1 MRERERE
8 RERDY
13 QTVTIKIKYK
23 INYLIK
29 KVFFKFN
36 LILNKYYN
44 STKKLVDQFLIK
56 IKIIDSGHKLI
67 RIGADSD
74 GGYLIPDILD
84 QIEYCFSAGVGNTS
98 SFEDH
103 LSKFKIQSFLVDG
116 TVNYNGKH
124 NFIKKNLNSFN
135 DENNITLQT
144 WVNDKIKDKSNDK
157 LLLQMDIEGSEIEVL
172 YESDINFLERFK
184 CIIIEFHHFTEIIN
198 LLSLKIYS
206 DIFNKILKTHYIC
219 HIHPNNAGGKMFING
234 IDIPN
239 VLEITFVNKKVAKY
253 VKKIEYNLPHPLDK
267 NNVQNH
273 RPVECP
279 KLFYK

>member
-8 RERDY
+8 RLPAFNF
-13 QTVTIKIKYK
+13 KIKYK

-29 KVFFKFN
+29 KIFFKFN
-36 LILNKYYN
+36 LILNKYQDN
-44 STKKLVDQFLIK
+44 TKKLVDQFLTK

-84 QIEYCFSAGVGNTS
+84 QIEYCFSPGVGNMS

-103 LSKFKIQSFLVDG
+103 LSRFKIYSFLADG

-135 DENNITLQT
+135 DENNITLET

-172 YESDINFLERFK
+172 YNSDINFLERFK
-184 CIIIEFHHFTEIIN
+184 CIIIEFHHFDKIIDS
-198 LLSLKIYS
+198 LGLKIYS
-206 DIFNKILKTHYIC
+206 DIFDKILKTHYIC
-219 HIHPNNAGGKMFING
+219 HIHPNNYGGSTFING
-234 IDIPN
+234 NEIPN
-239 VLEITFVNKKVAKY
+239 VLEITFVNKKIAKCA
-253 VKKIEYNLPHPLDK
+253 KKIEYNLPHKFDRDCDQNIKPL
-267 NNVQNH
+267 
-273 RPVECP
+273 ECP

>member
-1 MRERERE
+1 MKE
-8 RERDY
+8 
-13 QTVTIKIKYK
+13 K

-29 KVFFKFN
+29 KTFFKFN
-36 LILNKYYN
+36 LILNKYNYN
-44 STKKLVDQFLIK
+44 TKKLVDQFLNK

-67 RIGADSD
+67 RIGADYD

-84 QIEYCFSAGVGNTS
+84 QIEYCFSPGVGNTS

-103 LSKFKIQSFLVDG
+103 LSRFKIQSFLADG
-116 TVNYNGKH
+116 TVNYNEKH

-135 DENNITLQT
+135 DENNITLET

-172 YESDINFLERFK
+172 YKSDINFLERFK

-198 LLSLKIYS
+198 LLGLKIYS

-219 HIHPNNAGGKMFING
+219 HIHPNNSAGSTFING
-234 IDIPN
+234 TKIPD
-239 VLEITFVNKKVAKY
+239 VLEITFINKKIAKY
-253 VKKIEYNLPHPLDK
+253 VKKIEYNLPHELDRNCVK
-267 NNVQNH
+267 NN
-273 RPVECP
+273 RPIECP